1 MAHPIV
7 YGPAGST
14 YVWSARL
21 ALAEKGV
28 THELVEVGF
37 GAHREEPHLSRHPFA
52 KVPAFEHDGFA
63 LYETQAIMRYVDERF
78 AGAPLQPEDVHEWS
92 RMNQIIG
99 IVDAYAWPSIAGA
112 ILFNRM
118 LVPRVLGGSPDEAAI
133 AAALPRARLCLS
145 EIDRLMADQSLSRRP
160 PSEPRRFDGGPAAPL
175 LQQCAGRSRADGR
188 APEIAELAAPDG
200 NPPKLSGDQAQLGLT
215 QDIVFPTKPQGCPG
229 RFSLH
234 ARRVP
239 TGYSPA
245 P

>member
-7 YGPAGST
+7 YGPAFST

-28 THELVEVGF
+28 THELIEMPF
-37 GAHREEPHLSRHPFA
+37 GAQREEPHLSRHPFA

-99 IVDAYAWPSIAGA
+99 IVDAYAWPSIAGT
-112 ILFNRM
+112 ILVN
-118 LVPRVLGGSPDEAAI
+118 RVLKPRFLGGAPDEAAI

-145 EIDRLMADQSLSRRP
+145 EIDRLMEDHRFLASEHLSLADLMV
-160 PSEPRRFDGGPAAPL
+160 APL
-175 LQQCAGRSRADGR
+175 LYYFSNVPDGR
-188 APEIAELAAPDG
+188 EPMAEH
-200 NPPKLSGDQAQLGLT
+200 PKLQNWMRQMESRQSFQ
-215 QDIVFPTKPQGCPG
+215 VTKPPP
-229 RFSLH
+229 L
-234 ARRVP
+234 
-239 TGYSPA
+239 
-245 P
+245 